1 MFDLYKFEPRV
12 QSDQTGYENG
22 FIILVV
28 YNMKLS
34 DFANS
39 GEQLRF
45 TMYGQD
51 FKHITTQEDDESTIV
66 AFQSNSAPNFG
77 SDSMN
82 IYYSIEGVNM
92 DAAQHIDCEL
102 KLSRLFSKYEI

>member
-92 DAAQHIDCEL
+92 DAAQHIDC
-102 KLSRLFSKYEI
+102 KLRFSRIFSKYEI